1 MLVTTI
7 PTEEQH
13 QILKET
19 LIRFNEACHYISQIA
34 FEHQTHSQVKVH
46 KLCYYDVREKF
57 GLSSQMAVRAIGKV
71 VESYRADQKP
81 GSFNLLSAIVYDQRN
96 MSVRI
101 DHVSLATLA
110 GRMKIPLIVS
120 GYHQG
125 IMKQGRVK
133 GQADLVLVDH
143 VFYLLLVVDL
153 PEPPLGEPVDF
164 PGVDLGVKNIATD
177 SDGKNYSASHL
188 NSLRYRNFKL
198 RQRLQKKG
206 TKSAKRL
213 LKKRR
218 RKEHRFATDVN
229 HQISRR
235 IVERAKGTG
244 RGIAME
250 DLTGIRERATVGK
263 SQRRSH
269 HSWAFNQLRQ
279 FVTYKALLAGVK
291 LVLVDPRYTSQGC
304 SRCGHVSKKNR
315 PTRDDFKCIQ
325 CGFPAPADYNAAL
338 NIRSRAAV
346 NQPYAGIVE
355 GEAGPLS

>member
-1 MLVTTI
+1 
-7 PTEEQH
+7 
-13 QILKET
+13 
-19 LIRFNEACHYISQIA
+19 
-34 FEHQTHSQVKVH
+34 
-46 KLCYYDVREKF
+46 
-57 GLSSQMAVRAIGKV
+57 
-71 VESYRADQKP
+71 
-81 GSFNLLSAIVYDQRN
+81 
-96 MSVRI
+96 
-101 DHVSLATLA
+101 
-110 GRMKIPLIVS
+110 
-120 GYHQG
+120 
-125 IMKQGRVK
+125 
-133 GQADLVLVDH
+133 
-143 VFYLLLVVDL
+143 
-153 PEPPLGEPVDF
+153 
-164 PGVDLGVKNIATD
+164 
-177 SDGKNYSASHL
+177 
-188 NSLRYRNFKL
+188 
-198 RQRLQKKG
+198 
-206 TKSAKRL
+206 